1 MFEEEATPLLIISKS
16 GATSMCSS
24 QGTVDEFGIV
34 VADKIWNLYV
44 GDHIF
49 PRIGLALAFQ

>member
-1 MFEEEATPLLIISKS
+1 MFEEEATPLLFVSKS
-16 GATSMCSS
+16 GATPMCSS
-24 QGTVDEFGIV
+24 QGTVDELCIV

-49 PRIGLALAFQ
+49 SRIGLALAFQ